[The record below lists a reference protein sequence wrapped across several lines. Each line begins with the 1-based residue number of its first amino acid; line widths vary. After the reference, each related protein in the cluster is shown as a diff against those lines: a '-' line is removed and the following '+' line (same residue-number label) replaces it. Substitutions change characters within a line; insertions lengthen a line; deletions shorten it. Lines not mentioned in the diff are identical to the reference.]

1 MALNEKF
8 AHTRAASLVCTD
20 PVVPVSGDPVVA
32 GQIPGVAERAE
43 YTTGPLAGQTTVAL
57 DGAYALSVKGVDGVG
72 NSVVAV
78 GDILY
83 YVAADTPK
91 LSKKATGVRF
101 GYAREIVTTGATA
114 TILVQIG
121 Y

>member
-1 MALNEKF
+1 MAKNIVFNNAERLQV
-8 AHTRAASLVCTD
+8 TCSD
-20 PVVPVSGDPVVA
+20 PTTPASGDPVVY
-32 GQIPGVAERAE
+32 GQMPGVALTAE
-43 YTTGPLAGQTTVAL
+43 GSDGLTSVQFCGVAT
-57 DGAYALSVKGVDGVG
+57 LSVKGVDGSG
-72 NSVVAV
+72 NSAVAE

-101 GYAREIVTTGATA
+101 GYAMGAVTSGATA
-114 TILVQIG
+114 SINVRIG